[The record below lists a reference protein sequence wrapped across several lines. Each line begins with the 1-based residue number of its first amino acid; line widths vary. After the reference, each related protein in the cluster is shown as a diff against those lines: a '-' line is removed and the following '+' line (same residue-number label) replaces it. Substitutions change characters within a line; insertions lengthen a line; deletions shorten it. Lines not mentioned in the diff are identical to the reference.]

1 MSKPPDRSRPAPDLE
16 RAFRLLDPW
25 RERDACG
32 VGFVARA
39 DGTRTRDILQMAL
52 TAVARLAHRGAAS
65 NDRSGDGAG
74 VLTQIPHRL
83 LGVGPVDRVGLG
95 MFFLPQQRL
104 AEAVDM
110 IEGVLV
116 SLGMS
121 VLGWRVVP
129 VDSSVLGPLA
139 AASQPA
145 IRQVFVGPSTVP
157 DAQSWERRLYLAR
170 RVIERRAAK
179 AGLAVFVCS
188 LSCRTVVYKAL
199 LVGTELPGFYPDLRS
214 SSFETAIAVFHQRY
228 STNTLPSWA
237 LAQPFRM
244 LAHNGEINTLWG
256 NRNAMRA
263 REPALAA
270 SVWSKDVDLLKPV
283 IWADGSDSASLDN
296 AFELLVRSG
305 RDPVH
310 ALMMLLPEAWERV
323 ADLQPALRSFYEYHA
338 GMMEPWD
345 GPAAL
350 AFTDG
355 LIAGSALDRNGL
367 RPCRYKVTRD
377 NVVVAASEV
386 GVVDL
391 DPADVVES
399 GRLGPGELLV
409 VDTLRNVVLRSADAK
424 LEVAQRCPY
433 RRWTTRVVRQ
443 LPTEVPALGPALP
456 PDELTARQHA
466 FGYSHEDLRY
476 VIAPMAAEGRDA
488 IWSMGD
494 DTPIPPLSRIPHTL
508 YAYLRQRFAQVT
520 NPAIDSLR
528 EERVM
533 SLVMYLGRRGS
544 LLAQRPGGRTLL
556 RLEHP
561 VLLAED
567 MAALR
572 RAGGSDLATL
582 GAVWEAAAGPTELAR
597 ALDTLA
603 RNAVDAARRGATI
616 LVISDR
622 DADRTRAPIPMALA
636 VGAVHQRLVQAKQR
650 VRVGLVVEAG
660 DAWDVH
666 HLAALFGYG
675 AEAVHPWLALQCP
688 LLREG
693 EQSASQFRAAA
704 EKGLLKILSKM
715 GISTLQSYAGAQIFE
730 AIGLGAEV
738 IDRCF
743 TGTASVIGG
752 IGFAEIAEDV
762 LARHHTAYAPAVD
775 VLPDHG
781 RIRYR
786 RDGEDHG
793 WAPPVVRALQDGE
806 YEGFLERVRHR
817 APAGPRDLLEFR
829 EQDPVPLEEV
839 EPAADIRRRFI
850 SSAMSLG
857 ALSPEAHATLAIA
870 MNRMQA
876 RSNSGEG
883 GEDPATYARADGDRA
898 DNRIKQV
905 ASGRFG
911 VTTEYLVRADELEIK
926 IAQGSKP
933 GEGGQLPGH
942 KVTDLIARLR
952 HAVPGISLISP
963 PPHHDIYSIEDLA
976 QLIHDLKQVNPT
988 ARIGVKLVA
997 EAGVGTV
1004 AAGVAKAYADYVLI
1018 SGHNGGTGAS
1028 PLSSIK
1034 HAGSPWELGLAETQT
1049 ILMRNRLR
1057 ERIEVRVDGGLR
1069 TGRDVVIAALLGAE
1083 SFGFGTATVVALGCA
1098 MARQCHLN
1106 TCPTGIAT
1114 QRADLRAK
1122 FRGTPEQ
1129 VVAYFTFIA
1138 EDVRRIMAALGARR
1152 LDDLIGRVE
1161 LLRRIERP
1169 ESPRARSLD
1178 LSLLLA
1184 APSATLGTR
1193 RRTVERNIRPGIVSL
1208 DAEILAR
1215 PEPSRGVT
1223 AIGNHHL
1230 TVGARIAGE
1239 IARVHGGAGPGE
1251 PIRLRFHGS
1260 AGQSFG
1266 AFTLPR
1272 MHLHLEGEAN
1282 DHVGKGLCG
1291 GEIVIR
1297 PFRRAAYATG
1307 VLIGNT
1313 ALYGATSGR
1322 LFAAGTAGDRFAVRN
1337 SGAVA
1342 VIEGAGDHCCEYMT
1356 GGVVA
1361 VLGAV
1366 GRNFAAGMSNG
1377 IAYVLDE
1384 RGVLESR
1391 CNLEMVAI
1399 GGLNTMDE
1407 RVLRKLVQQHFHKTG
1422 SPRARMI
1429 LAQWDSYRTL
1439 FRKVAPPAPALVEAR
1454 VESHSLSR

>member
-1 MSKPPDRSRPAPDLE
+1 
-16 RAFRLLDPW
+16 LLDPW

-39 DGTRTRDILQMAL
+39 DGERTNDILAMAL

-65 NDRSGDGAG
+65 NDKSGDGAG

-83 LGVGPVDRVGLG
+83 LGVGPVERVALG
-95 MFFLPQQRL
+95 MFFLPQAAGARDAAIDL
-104 AEAVDM
+104 
-110 IEGVLV
+110 IETVLV
-116 SLGMS
+116 GLGMS

-129 VDSSVLGPLA
+129 VDATVLGPLA
-139 AASQPA
+139 AANQPA
-145 IRQVFVGPSTVP
+145 IRQVFVGPPSGP
-157 DAQSWERRLYLAR
+157 ANAQAWERRLYLAR
-170 RVIERRAAK
+170 RVIERRAAS
-179 AGLAVFVCS
+179 AGLPVFACS

-199 LVGTELPGFYPDLRS
+199 LVGTELPGFYADLRS
-214 SSFETAIAVFHQRY
+214 PLFDTGIAVFHQRY
-228 STNTLPSWA
+228 STNTLPSWP
-237 LAQPFRM
+237 LAQPFRL

-256 NRNAMRA
+256 NRNAMLA

-270 SVWSKDVDLLKPV
+270 PVWERDVEQLKPV
-283 IWADGSDSASLDN
+283 IWPDGSDSTSLDN
-296 AFELLVRSG
+296 ALELLVRSG

-323 ADLQPALRSFYEYHA
+323 PEMNPALRSFYEYHA
-338 GMMEPWD
+338 GLMEPWD

-350 AFTDG
+350 AFSDG
-355 LIAGSALDRNGL
+355 VVAGSALDRNGL

-391 DPADVVES
+391 DPATVVES

-433 RRWTTRVVRQ
+433 RRWASRAIRQ
-443 LPTEVPALGPALP
+443 LPTEVGRLGPVLP
-456 PDELTARQHA
+456 PEELTARQHA

-476 VIAPMAAEGRDA
+476 VISPMAAEGKDA

-494 DTPIPPLSRIPHTL
+494 DTPIAPLSRQPQSV
-508 YAYLRQRFAQVT
+508 YAYVRQRFAQVT
-520 NPAIDSLR
+520 NPAIDPLR

-544 LLAQRPGGRTLL
+544 LLAQRPGGKTLL
-556 RLEHP
+556 RIEHP
-561 VLLAED
+561 VLLAEE

-572 RAGGSDLATL
+572 RAGGAELTTLSAT
-582 GAVWEAAAGPTELAR
+582 WEAAAGPEELSR
-597 ALDTLA
+597 ALEKLA
-603 RNAVDAARRGATI
+603 QDAVAAVRRGGGATI

-622 DADRTRAPIPMALA
+622 DADKTRAPIPMLLA
-636 VGAVHQRLVQAKQR
+636 IGAVHQRLVQARQR
-650 VRVGLVVEAG
+650 IRVGLVAESG

-666 HLAALFGYG
+666 HIAALFGYG
-675 AEAVHPWLALQCP
+675 AEAVHPWLALQC
-688 LLREG
+688 LRDE
-693 EQSASQFRAAA
+693 ESSADKYRSAA

-730 AIGLGAEV
+730 AIGLGPE
-738 IDRCF
+738 IMDRCF

-752 IGFAEIAEDV
+752 IGFKEIAEDV
-762 LARHHTAYAPAVD
+762 LTRHQSAGA
-775 VLPDHG
+775 LPDHG
-781 RIRYR
+781 RVRYR

-793 WAPPVVRALQDGE
+793 WSPPLVRALQHGE
-806 YEGFLERVRHR
+806 YAGFVAGTRAR
-817 APAGPRDLLEFR
+817 APAGPRDLVDFR
-829 EQDPVPLEEV
+829 EQAPVPLEAV
-839 EPAADIRRRFI
+839 EPAEDIRRRFI

-857 ALSPEAHATLAIA
+857 ALSPEAHTTLAIA
-870 MNRMQA
+870 MNRMHA

-883 GEDPATYARADGDRA
+883 GEDPATYAARGDTDRA

-911 VTTEYLVRADELEIK
+911 VTAGYLVRADELEIK

-952 HAVPGISLISP
+952 HAVPGIPLISP

-988 ARIGVKLVA
+988 ARVGVKLVA

-1034 HAGSPWELGLAETQT
+1034 HAGSPWELGLAETQA
-1049 ILMRNRLR
+1049 ILLRNGLR
-1057 ERIEVRVDGGLR
+1057 ERIEVRTDGGLR

-1083 SFGFGTATVVALGCA
+1083 AFGFGTATVVALGCA

-1129 VVAYFTFIA
+1129 VIAYFTHIA
-1138 EDVRRIMAALGARR
+1138 EDVRRILASLGVRTM
-1152 LDDLIGRVE
+1152 DDIIGRVE
-1161 LLRRIERP
+1161 LLQRIDRP
-1169 ESPRARSLD
+1169 ETPRAQTLD
-1178 LSLLLA
+1178 LSALLTSA
-1184 APSATLGTR
+1184 AQPGQAR
-1193 RRTVERNIRPGIVSL
+1193 RRTVERNVRPGIVSL
-1208 DAEILAR
+1208 DAEILEQNGTA
-1215 PEPSRGVT
+1215 SRVIP
-1223 AIGNHHL
+1223 IGNHHL
-1230 TVGARIAGE
+1230 TVGARIAGRL
-1239 IARVHGGAGPGE
+1239 AREHGSQGPGT
-1251 PIRLRFHGS
+1251 PLRLRFRGS

-1272 MHLHLEGEAN
+1272 MHLQLEGEAN

-1297 PFRRAAYATG
+1297 PFRNAAY
-1307 VLIGNT
+1307 
-1313 ALYGATSGR
+1313 
-1322 LFAAGTAGDRFAVRN
+1322 
-1337 SGAVA
+1337 
-1342 VIEGAGDHCCEYMT
+1342 T
-1356 GGVVA
+1356 GG
-1361 VLGAV
+1361 
-1366 GRNFAAGMSNG
+1366 
-1377 IAYVLDE
+1377 
-1384 RGVLESR
+1384 
-1391 CNLEMVAI
+1391 
-1399 GGLNTMDE
+1399 
-1407 RVLRKLVQQHFHKTG
+1407 
-1422 SPRARMI
+1422 
-1429 LAQWDSYRTL
+1429 
-1439 FRKVAPPAPALVEAR
+1439 
-1454 VESHSLSR
+1454 